1 MPNQV
6 LKTLDLNLLVALD
19 ALLSERSVTQAAARL
34 VITQSA
40 MSRTL
45 KRLRDLFHDPLLV
58 RTAQGMLPT
67 PRAESLIQPLQRVLA
82 EIEQVFT
89 QPSFDPTTAKRMFS
103 ISTNDL
109 FHAILLPSL
118 LNHLSS
124 QAPGIDL
131 VIRTPTR
138 DTQHRLATGE
148 LDLVISPHVAD
159 QVGFYQQRLFDE
171 RYVCMVRADH
181 PLIGETLSLEE
192 FVQLSHILIGGENSL
207 GIIDRTLAEHHLAR
221 RIVLRLPT
229 FLGAPLIVAR
239 SNLILTTPERFA
251 RSFSSVLPL
260 RLLDPPLALARF
272 SVKQLWHERNHQEPG
287 HIWLRNSYSIQRIL
301 CADVSS
307 TQYAR
312 YACSM

>member
-6 LKTLDLNLLVALD
+6 LRTLDLNLLVALD

-58 RTAQGMLPT
+58 RTAKGMLPT
-67 PRAESLIQPLQRVLA
+67 PRAESLIQPLRRVLT
-82 EIEQVFT
+82 EIEQVFM
-89 QPSFDPTTAKRMFS
+89 QPEFDPATAKRMFS
-103 ISTNDL
+103 ISTNDP
-109 FHAILLPSL
+109 FYSVLLPSL
-118 LNHLSS
+118 FSHLSS

-148 LDLVISPHVAD
+148 LDLAISPYVVDH
-159 QVGFYQQRLFDE
+159 VGFYQQRLFDE
-171 RYVCMVRADH
+171 RYVCVIRADH

-192 FVQLSHILIGGENSL
+192 FVQLGHILIGQENSV
-207 GIIDRTLAEHHLAR
+207 GVIDRLLAERHLAR

-229 FLGAPLIVAR
+229 FLGAPLIAAR
-239 SNLILTTPERFA
+239 SNLILTLPERLA
-251 RSFSSVLPL
+251 RSFSSMLPL
-260 RLLDPPLALARF
+260 RLLDPPFALARF
-272 SVKQLWHERNHQEPG
+272 SVKQIWHERNHQEPG
-287 HIWLRNSYSIQRIL
+287 HIWLRNLILNAAQHPEYSLR
-301 CADVSS
+301 
-307 TQYAR
+307 
-312 YACSM
+312 